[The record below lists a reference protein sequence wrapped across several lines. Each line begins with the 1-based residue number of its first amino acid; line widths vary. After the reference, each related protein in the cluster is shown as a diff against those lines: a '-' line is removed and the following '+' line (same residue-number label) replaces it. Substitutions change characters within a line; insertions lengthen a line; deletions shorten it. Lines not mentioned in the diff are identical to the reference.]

1 MSDTLVPLS
10 RVTLLLERTA
20 SELAKVATIDDA
32 RDLADRAAAIRDL
45 ARRAKA
51 GVDVENR
58 VTALRVK
65 AEIRLA
71 ELVDE
76 GQQRGEIAT
85 RGGDRSKPRDS
96 GNAPATLPELG
107 IDDHRLAEARA
118 LGRYFSPR
126 VIDAAA
132 EQATEHGAELSRQG
146 LLREARAHSD
156 GLPDPRS
163 DDQRHAAAVERL
175 LSAIRDVGAQ
185 LERIDLTR
193 DERDRVAGLLD
204 GCRRRLGG
212 RPSLEVVPREHVG

>member
-1 MSDTLVPLS
+1 MKGDLVPLS

-20 SELAKVATIDDA
+20 SELSKVGTVDDA
-32 RDLADRAAAIRDL
+32 RDMVDRAAAIRDL
-45 ARRAKA
+45 ARRAKV
-51 GVDVENR
+51 GVAVENR

-76 GQQRGEIAT
+76 GQERGEIAV
-85 RGGDRSKPRDS
+85 RGKPRDA
-96 GNAPATLPELG
+96 GITPATLPELG

-132 EQATEHGAELSRQG
+132 EEATEHGAELSRQG
-146 LLREARAHSD
+146 LLREARSNSD

-163 DDQRHAAAVERL
+163 DDQRHVAAVQRL

-185 LERIDLTR
+185 LDRLDLTP
-193 DERDRVAGLLD
+193 DERDRAAGLLD

-212 RPSLEVVPREHVG
+212 RHSLEVVPREHIG